1 MATNNQIKFYKSASA
16 PANPSLGLIWFNTTN
31 RTINVYVGGETLWEK
46 YAGLVDAS
54 WASDT
59 RTLVITNAK
68 GENIEI
74 KDLASAS
81 AISTELNKLDTAVK
95 AAQNTADGA
104 ATAAANAQSH
114 SEGVASNLA
123 NEVKTRGEEITRVE
137 GLISDEA
144 QTARAAEQANAK
156 AASDAATLAQKGVDD
171 AAAAALAVETEKG
184 RAEGVESGLDT
195 RLKAIEDKFGSG
207 EGSVDDL
214 ISNAIADLDATVG
227 TQTIESGKHVAVE
240 VVETDGKLT
249 GVTVTENFDDITKAI
264 SDEAALARENEGA
277 LGDRITNEA
286 PVTMAETAGTG
297 DILKT
302 YTFTQNGR
310 EIGKINLAKDLVVSG
325 GQVVEK
331 EGVKYLQ
338 LTIANQSEPVEI
350 AVSDLVDVYTGS
362 DFVSISDANV
372 ISVDKAGIIAG
383 LATETYVDSKI
394 SAEVERANGAY
405 DEKGAAAAAQSAA
418 QAYADGLASNY
429 ATAAQG
435 AKADTAIQNGVSG
448 TYVSVS
454 KEGTNLKV
462 SETVQPVSTASDSAK
477 GLAEASDVK
486 SYVDAQVGGKNVSAE
501 GDAYVS
507 ATASGNKVT
516 VAATDSTKASL
527 ALADSSV
534 QKVET
539 GATNGTIKV
548 DGTEVAVAGLKSAAY
563 VETTAFDA
571 AGSASAAEA
580 AAKAHADNLMC
591 WVEFE

>member
-81 AISTELNKLDTAVK
+81 AISTELSKLDTAVK

-137 GLISDEA
+137 GLISAEA

-227 TQTIESGKHVAVE
+227 TQTIASGKHVAVE
-240 VVETDGKLT
+240 VIETDGKLT

-277 LGDRITNEA
+277 LGERITNEA

-362 DFVSISDANV
+362 DFVSISEANV

-383 LATETYVDSKI
+383 LATETYVDGKI

-486 SYVDAQVGGKNVSAE
+486 AYVDAQVGGKNVSAE

-516 VAATDSTKASL
+516 VTATDSTKASL
-527 ALADSSV
+527 ALADSAV

-539 GATNGTIKV
+539 GATNGTVKV